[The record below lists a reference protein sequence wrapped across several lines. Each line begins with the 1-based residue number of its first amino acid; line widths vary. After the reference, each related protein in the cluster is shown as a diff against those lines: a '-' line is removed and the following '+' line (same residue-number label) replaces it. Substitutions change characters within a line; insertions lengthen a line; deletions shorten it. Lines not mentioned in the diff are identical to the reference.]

1 MSSEQHPMKCEVEV
15 DQAFIGGQED
25 SEHRGRGAETKTQVV
40 IALQK
45 SSKFGVKREY
55 VRVIE
60 NGSTSELMAI
70 FEKHISPEA
79 KVLTDKCKGYG
90 PITKS
95 YNIVQEKSSP

>member
-1 MSSEQHPMKCEVEV
+1 
-15 DQAFIGGQED
+15 
-25 SEHRGRGAETKTQVV
+25 V